1 MKKALLVISFGT
13 SYPETCEKNIV
24 ACEQRLAA
32 AFPDRTL
39 FRAFTSEM
47 IIRKLAKR
55 DGLHICNPQQ
65 ALAELAAA
73 GYQDVLIQSLHV
85 INGDE
90 FEKIV
95 TQVDAYRGRFLKI
108 GIGLPLLSCHD
119 DFAQLID
126 AMQAQARNPAGAPF
140 FSPSQQDT
148 EINCQIRLD
157 GAQRL
162 IVNEQTRNC
171 FEYFITQYG
180 EKSIDQIKQ
189 DFGAYIRQN
198 YKEPALTQILALWSR
213 YMDYRE
219 RLGGLQAPDISQD
232 DPQYYRAIYDSMQ
245 NLRRQFFSDYEI
257 EGLFGAE
264 NTYHEYTLKR
274 MEVMNDKTLNEGEKA
289 GKLKALF
296 DELPQDWK
304 ENLEQL
310 NKLEDLRKLTA
321 DIKAR
326 GGSAEEIRQMR
337 TSLAGPEA
345 AQRLEALDTQ
355 RADWKNKVNGYLNER
370 DSVMKSGMS
379 DDAKQKAVQ
388 QLRQQHFNKSEE
400 QLRVSTFES
409 IHDQGG
415 KLPFSE

>member
-1 MKKALLVISFGT
+1 MPKQKLWIT
-13 SYPETCEKNIV
+13 
-24 ACEQRLAA
+24 AA
-32 AFPDRTL
+32 AAILAIGALIFWLTPQDR
-39 FRAFTSEM
+39 
-47 IIRKLAKR
+47 
-55 DGLHICNPQQ
+55 Q
-65 ALAELAAA
+65 AAA
-73 GYQDVLIQSLHV
+73 QNAGQPAAAASSH
-85 INGDE
+85 
-90 FEKIV
+90 
-95 TQVDAYRGRFLKI
+95 
-108 GIGLPLLSCHD
+108 
-119 DFAQLID
+119 

-148 EINCQIRLD
+148 EINCQMRLD

-162 IVNEQTRNC
+162 LVNEQTRNC

-180 EKSIDQIKQ
+180 EKSIDQIKK
-189 DFGAYIRQN
+189 DFSAYIRQS
-198 YKEPALTQILALWSR
+198 YKEPSLSQILALWSR

-219 RLGGLQAPDISQD
+219 RLGGLQAPNISQD

-274 MEVMNDKTLNEGEKA
+274 MEVMNDKKLSEGEKA

-326 GGSAEEIRQMR
+326 GGSAAEIQQMR
-337 TSLAGPEA
+337 TSLVGPEA

-355 RADWKNKVNGYLNER
+355 RADWKSNVNGYLAER
-370 DSVMKSGMS
+370 DSILQSGMS

-388 QLRQQHFNKSEE
+388 QLRNQHFPSQEE
-400 QLRVSTFES
+400 QLRASTFES
-409 IHDQGG
+409 VHDQGG
-415 KLPFSE
+415 KLPYSE

>member
-1 MKKALLVISFGT
+1 MPKHKLWIS
-13 SYPETCEKNIV
+13 
-24 ACEQRLAA
+24 AA
-32 AFPDRTL
+32 AAVL
-39 FRAFTSEM
+39 
-47 IIRKLAKR
+47 IIGALVFWLMPQ
-55 DGLHICNPQQ
+55 DGQ
-65 ALAELAAA
+65 ASAAQNAGQPAAA
-73 GYQDVLIQSLHV
+73 ASSH
-85 INGDE
+85 
-90 FEKIV
+90 
-95 TQVDAYRGRFLKI
+95 
-108 GIGLPLLSCHD
+108 
-119 DFAQLID
+119 
-126 AMQAQARNPAGAPF
+126 AMQARKPDGAPF

-148 EINCQIRLD
+148 EINCQMRLD

-162 IVNEQTRNC
+162 LVNEQTRNC

-180 EKSIDQIKQ
+180 EKSIDQIKK
-189 DFGAYIRQN
+189 DFSAYIRQS
-198 YKEPALTQILALWSR
+198 YKEPSLSQILALWSR

-219 RLGGLQAPDISQD
+219 RLGGLQAPDLSQD
-232 DPQYYRAIYDSMQ
+232 DPQYYRAIYAGMQ
-245 NLRRQFFSDYEI
+245 NLRKQFFSGYEI

-355 RADWKNKVNGYLNER
+355 RADWKSNVNGYLAER
-370 DSVMKSGMS
+370 DSILQSGMS

-388 QLRQQHFNKSEE
+388 QLRGQHFQTREE
-400 QLRVSTFES
+400 QLRASTFES
-409 IHDQGG
+409 VHDQGG
-415 KLPFSE
+415 KLPYGE

>member
-1 MKKALLVISFGT
+1 MPKYKLWIS
-13 SYPETCEKNIV
+13 
-24 ACEQRLAA
+24 AA
-32 AFPDRTL
+32 A
-39 FRAFTSEM
+39 A
-47 IIRKLAKR
+47 
-55 DGLHICNPQQ
+55 
-65 ALAELAAA
+65 
-73 GYQDVLIQSLHV
+73 VLI
-85 INGDE
+85 
-90 FEKIV
+90 
-95 TQVDAYRGRFLKI
+95 I
-108 GIGLPLLSCHD
+108 GALVFWLMPQDGQASA
-119 DFAQLID
+119 AQNAGQPAIAANSH
-126 AMQAQARNPAGAPF
+126 AMQARNPDDAPY

-189 DFGAYIRQN
+189 DFGAYIRQS

-213 YMDYRE
+213 YIDYRE

-232 DPQYYRAIYDSMQ
+232 DPQYYRAIYAGMQ
-245 NLRRQFFSDYEI
+245 NLRKQFFSGYEI

-289 GKLKALF
+289 GQLKALF

-355 RADWKNKVNGYLNER
+355 RADWKNKVNGYLAER
-370 DSVMKSGMS
+370 DSIMQSGMS
-379 DDAKQKAVQ
+379 DDAKRKAVQ
-388 QLRQQHFNKSEE
+388 QLRGQHFQTREE
-400 QLRVSTFES
+400 QLRASTFES
-409 IHDQGG
+409 VHDQGG
-415 KLPFSE
+415 KLPYGE

>member
-1 MKKALLVISFGT
+1 MPKYKLWIS
-13 SYPETCEKNIV
+13 
-24 ACEQRLAA
+24 AA
-32 AFPDRTL
+32 AAVL
-39 FRAFTSEM
+39 
-47 IIRKLAKR
+47 IIGALVFWLMPQ
-55 DGLHICNPQQ
+55 DGQ
-65 ALAELAAA
+65 ASAAQNAGQPAAA
-73 GYQDVLIQSLHV
+73 GNNH
-85 INGDE
+85 
-90 FEKIV
+90 
-95 TQVDAYRGRFLKI
+95 
-108 GIGLPLLSCHD
+108 
-119 DFAQLID
+119 
-126 AMQAQARNPAGAPF
+126 AMQARNPDGAPY

-189 DFGAYIRQN
+189 DFGAYIRQS

-213 YMDYRE
+213 YIDYRE
-219 RLGGLQAPDISQD
+219 RLGGLQAPDLSQD
-232 DPQYYRAIYDSMQ
+232 DPQYYRAIYAGMQ
-245 NLRRQFFSDYEI
+245 NLRKQFFSGYEI

-289 GKLKALF
+289 GQLKALF

-345 AQRLEALDTQ
+345 AQRLEALDMQ
-355 RADWKNKVNGYLNER
+355 RADWKNKVNGYLAER
-370 DSVMKSGMS
+370 DSIMQSGMS
-379 DDAKQKAVQ
+379 DDAKRKAVQ
-388 QLRQQHFNKSEE
+388 QLRGQHFQTREE
-400 QLRVSTFES
+400 QLRASTFES
-409 IHDQGG
+409 VHDQGG
-415 KLPFSE
+415 KLPYGE

>member
-1 MKKALLVISFGT
+1 MPKYKLWIS
-13 SYPETCEKNIV
+13 
-24 ACEQRLAA
+24 AA
-32 AFPDRTL
+32 AAVL
-39 FRAFTSEM
+39 
-47 IIRKLAKR
+47 IIGALVFWLMPQ
-55 DGLHICNPQQ
+55 DGQ
-65 ALAELAAA
+65 ASAAQNAGQPAAA
-73 GYQDVLIQSLHV
+73 GSSH
-85 INGDE
+85 
-90 FEKIV
+90 
-95 TQVDAYRGRFLKI
+95 
-108 GIGLPLLSCHD
+108 
-119 DFAQLID
+119 
-126 AMQAQARNPAGAPF
+126 AMQARNPDGAPY

-189 DFGAYIRQN
+189 DFGAYIRQS
-198 YKEPALTQILALWSR
+198 YKEPALSQILALWSR
-213 YMDYRE
+213 YIDYRE

-232 DPQYYRAIYDSMQ
+232 DPQYYRAIYAGMQ
-245 NLRRQFFSDYEI
+245 NLRKQFFSGYEI

-355 RADWKNKVNGYLNER
+355 RADWKNKVNGYLAER
-370 DSVMKSGMS
+370 DSIMQSGMS
-379 DDAKQKAVQ
+379 NDAKQKAVQ
-388 QLRQQHFNKSEE
+388 QLRGQHFQTREE
-400 QLRVSTFES
+400 QLRASTFES
-409 IHDQGG
+409 VHDQGG
-415 KLPFSE
+415 KLPYGE